1 MEPKKSQ
8 KANIENKRGM
18 LFQIGLV
25 TALAIVLVAFE
36 WTVFEGSGMDL
47 GELKLDNEEEELMP
61 VTQQEITPPP
71 ARQPEATQI
80 EIVEDDEEIEDEMD
94 IDDSEIDEETVI
106 EVVEIE
112 ETVEEPEIFTIVEK
126 MPSYPGGEKAL
137 FKYLGDNIK
146 YPAMAKDAGIT
157 GKVFVNFVVN
167 ETGKITDVKVLR
179 GIGGGCDEEAMR
191 VIKNMPKWNAGK
203 QRGKAVKVSYNLPIK
218 FTLH

>member
-1 MEPKKSQ
+1 MGRNGR
-8 KANIENKRGM
+8 NIGRIYFFFSSKRRHTRKRN
-18 LFQIGLV
+18 V
-25 TALAIVLVAFE
+25 TRVQTCALPI
-36 WTVFEGSGMDL
+36 S
-47 GELKLDNEEEELMP
+47 
-61 VTQQEITPPP
+61 QQEITPPP
-71 ARQPEATQI
+71 PRQPEATQI

-106 EVVEIE
+106 EMIEVEE
-112 ETVEEPEIFTIVEK
+112 KVEEPEIFTIVEK

-167 ETGKITDVKVLR
+167 ETGKITDVKILR

-191 VIKNMPKWNAGK
+191 VIKNRPKWNAGK
-203 QRGKAVKVSYNLPIK
+203 QRGKAVKLSDNLPIK

>member
-1 MEPKKSQ
+1 MELKKNPKVDLES
-8 KANIENKRGM
+8 KRGM
-18 LFQIGLV
+18 MMMIGLV
-25 TALAIVLVAFE
+25 GALAIVLVAFE
-36 WTVFEGSGMDL
+36 WSVFEGSGMQL
-47 GELKLDNEEEELMP
+47 GELNLDNEEEELMP
-61 VTQQEITPPP
+61 ITQQEITPPP
-71 ARQPEATQI
+71 QRQPEATQI

-106 EVVEIE
+106 EIVEIE
-112 ETVEEPEIFTIVEK
+112 ETVDEPEIFTIVEK

-167 ETGKITDVKVLR
+167 ETGKITNVKILR

-191 VIKNMPKWNAGK
+191 VIKKMPSWNAGK